1 MTAEMIVKINK
12 YCNRYGD
19 KLVELMDRCGAPNL
33 PSVPNEDALKF
44 LKELEARSDYGC

>member
-19 KLVELMDRCGAPNL
+19 KLVELMEG
-33 PSVPNEDALKF
+33 VALQIYQAFQMRKH
-44 LKELEARSDYGC
+44 